1 MLHVSEYG
9 LMKYKNM
16 FYMKIFWKNRF
27 DIHMMLRYI
36 KPHNIGRGTGE
47 VRKPWFLR
55 VNATTL
61 TDIDV
66 LSIERGPRKNTES
79 ILCPLLCTYNFLST
93 KKMDSCLKCFQIF

>member
-1 MLHVSEYG
+1 M
-9 LMKYKNM
+9 N
-16 FYMKIFWKNRF
+16 FFWKSRF

-36 KPHNIGRGTGE
+36 KPHNIGWGTGE

-79 ILCPLLCTYNFLST
+79 ILCPRL
-93 KKMDSCLKCFQIF
+93 